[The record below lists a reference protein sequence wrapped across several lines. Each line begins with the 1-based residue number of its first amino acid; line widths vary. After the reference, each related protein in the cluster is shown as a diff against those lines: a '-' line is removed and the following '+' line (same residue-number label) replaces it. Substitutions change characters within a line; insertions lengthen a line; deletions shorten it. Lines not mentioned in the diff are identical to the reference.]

1 MNRLKNFIITA
12 YLLSFITIP
21 SALAQGLNRG
31 EVKLTKPIGGDILP
45 GGNQSLTGDVEGSF
59 IFSKVLPFVITY
71 TVRLAVALAVIA
83 LIIGG
88 YQYMTAY
95 GDEEK
100 HKAAQKTITYAI
112 IGLVI
117 AITAFGIVKIIT
129 NLKIT

>member
-1 MNRLKNFIITA
+1 MKKIEKILLTTYLFLFLKTPF
-12 YLLSFITIP
+12 SF
-21 SALAQGLNRG
+21 AQGLNNK
-31 EVKLTKPIGGDILP
+31 EVKLTKPIGSNILP
-45 GGNQSLTGDVEGSF
+45 GGNQALTGDVEGSF
-59 IFSKVLPFVITY
+59 VFSKILPFVITY
-71 TVRLAVALAVIA
+71 TIRLAVALAVIA